1 MPYSFRSGVS
11 IYYEVVGE
19 GKPLFML
26 HANPCDHRMWMYQI
40 SHFSRYF
47 KVIASDMR
55 GYGRS
60 DKPQNLYAFKDLV
73 RDVVGI
79 CQQENVSEGI
89 LMGASMGSKIGFKI
103 GIDYPDLFQAQIH
116 VGGNSFRGSSYD
128 ARIIGYE
135 NEHLPSYRKM
145 HLKELFAPGF
155 VDTKRGNYLSKVVLE
170 DSSLL
175 SGKAI
180 SSLFH
185 TFDKIELSHEV
196 SQIKVPV
203 LIVNGE
209 YDNSLEGGK
218 KTANLIKSSKHQ
230 TILGTGHLCNL
241 EDPSAFDAIVEEFL
255 QEHKLFSPLL
265 K

>member
-1 MPYSFRSGVS
+1 MPYSIRSGVR
-11 IYYEVVGE
+11 IYYEVIGT
-19 GKPLFML
+19 GPPLLML

-47 KVIASDMR
+47 KVIATDMR

-60 DKPQNLYAFKDLV
+60 DKPQKQYPFCDLI
-73 RDVVGI
+73 RDIIGV
-79 CQQENVSEGI
+79 CQQENVSRGI
-89 LMGASMGSKIGFKI
+89 LMGASMGSKIGFQV
-103 GIDYPDLFQAQIH
+103 GIEHPNLFQAQIH

-135 NEHLPSYRKM
+135 KEHLPSYRKM

-155 VDTKRGNYLSKVVLE
+155 VDTKRGRYLSKVILE
-170 DSSLL
+170 DSGLL

-185 TFDKIELSHEV
+185 TFDKIELSREV

-218 KTANLIKSSKHQ
+218 ETANLIKSSKHE

-241 EDPSAFDAIVEEFL
+241 EDPSAFDLIVEGFL
-255 QEHKLFSPLL
+255 HDHNLFPPL
-265 K
+265 